1 MVALT
6 VHAIMT
12 TLFGFIILHNELLQ
26 IYMMDYWTIKFVGNF
41 GWGLRVA
48 TTQQSLTL
56 TTLDFTF
63 TQDRENLRTTD
74 GWF

>member
-41 GWGLRVA
+41 G
-48 TTQQSLTL
+48 
-56 TTLDFTF
+56 
-63 TQDRENLRTTD
+63 
-74 GWF
+74 